1 MGNQMSVNLSK
12 GQKVSLSK
20 SDGGALSV
28 VRMGL
33 GWQAARRKGFLA
45 RLTAR
50 EIDLDASAVLFAG
63 QQPVDVVFFNHL
75 VSDDG
80 SVRHTGDNLVG
91 GAGQGGDDESIL
103 VDLARVPVHVD
114 QIVFTVNSFTGQTFQ
129 EVENAFCRLLDETSG
144 QELARYSLSGGGS
157 HTAQIMAKVFRSGG
171 GWEMAAL
178 GAPAHGRTFEDL
190 MPTIAAHL

>member
-1 MGNQMSVNLSK
+1 MTVNMSK

-63 QQPVDVVFFNHL
+63 KQPMDVVFFQHL

-91 GAGQGGDDESIL
+91 GSGQGDDDESVL
-103 VDLARVPVHVD
+103 VDLQRVPAHVD

-129 EVENAFCRLLDETSG
+129 EVENAFCRLVDETNG
-144 QELARYSLSGGGS
+144 QELARYTLSGGGA
-157 HTAQIMAKVFRSGG
+157 HTAQVMAKVFRADG
-171 GWEMAAL
+171 GWQMAAL
-178 GAPAHGRTFEDL
+178 GTPAHGRTFQDL